1 MGTAETPGASD
12 PDRGQLLTAIA
23 ALAEEA
29 GRATMAIYAGEQGV
43 RVKSDGSPVTAA
55 DLASEA
61 IIAAG
66 LSRLAPDIPAI
77 SEEAAAQGR
86 IPAVAERFFL
96 VDPLDGTKEFIAR
109 NGEFTVNIA
118 LIEAGVPTLGVIC
131 APALGRLYAGAA
143 GLGAWRRDGDGPRR
157 PIATRAAPERLV
169 VVGSRSHAGPETH
182 AWLARLAVER
192 FTPAGSSLKFCLVAS
207 GEADLY
213 PRVGRTMAWDTAAG
227 EAILRAAGGCVTG
240 LDGAPFDYRAICA
253 ATRPETCENAAF
265 VAWGDPAVMRRAG
278 LTR

>member
-1 MGTAETPGASD
+1 MGTAEAPGAGD
-12 PDRGQLLTAIA
+12 PDRGQLLTALA

-66 LSRLAPDIPAI
+66 LARLAPDIPTI
-77 SEEAAAQGR
+77 SEEAAAEGR

-118 LIEAGVPTLGVIC
+118 LIEAGAPTLGVIC
-131 APALGRLYAGAA
+131 APALGRLYAGARGA
-143 GLGAWRRDGDGPRR
+143 GAWRQDADGARR
-157 PIATRAAPERLV
+157 AIRARPAPARLV
-169 VVGSRSHAGPETH
+169 VVGSRSHAGAETRD
-182 AWLARLAVER
+182 WLARFEVER

-213 PRVGRTMAWDTAAG
+213 PRFGRTMAWDTAAG
-227 EAILRAAGGCVTG
+227 EAILRAAGGCVSR
-240 LDGAPFDYRAICA
+240 LDGTALDYRATCLA
-253 ATRPETCENAAF
+253 GCENGDF
-265 VAWGDPAVMRRAG
+265 VAWGDPALMRRAV